1 MFDIRDA
8 SVAGCCTLAEGTD
21 FPLLLEQ
28 HVLHSKGKTL
38 ELLSTLDG
46 HRGWMLQAKKMQD
59 SERSPR

>member
-28 HVLHSKGKTL
+28 LHSRGKL
-38 ELLSTLDG
+38 FELLSTLDG